1 MQAQPSAPHLPLN
14 FTLKNINLSLIVTN
28 PDEETPD

>member
-14 FTLKNINLSLIVTN
+14 FTLKNINLPLIVTN
-28 PDEETPD
+28 PDGETPN